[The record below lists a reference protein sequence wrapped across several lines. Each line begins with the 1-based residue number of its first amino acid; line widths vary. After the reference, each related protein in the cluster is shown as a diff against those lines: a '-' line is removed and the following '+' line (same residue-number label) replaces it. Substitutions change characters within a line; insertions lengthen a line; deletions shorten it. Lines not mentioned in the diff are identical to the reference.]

1 MKKKSIKRLLA
12 IAIAGAMVFSLAAC
26 GSEEKTEEKAEEKE
40 EKEEEKAEED
50 EEKAEEDLE
59 EGKDEKAE
67 KEEEKAEKEEEK
79 EEKTEEK
86 AEEKEEKEE
95 EKEEKKEAKAPED
108 TLIGI
113 AMPTKSL
120 ERWNRDGEYLR
131 EQFEDAGYQVEVTY
145 SDNDSDQQNNDIEN
159 LIADDVD
166 ILIVAAIDGDTLS
179 NTLAEA
185 SSNGIPVISYDRLI
199 MNTDSIEYYVSFDNY
214 EVGVLQAEFLI
225 DALDLDAD
233 DGNTYNFEFVAG
245 DPADNNATF
254 FFAGEMDTLEP
265 YIDSGKVNVP
275 SGRITFEQCATDAW
289 STDTAMENMQ
299 NVLASYYSD
308 GTQLDAVVASN
319 DSTAAGVA
327 QALVTDYAGTND
339 VIVTGQDG
347 DIINLQNI
355 VDGLQTMT
363 VYKNVSDEAG
373 VTIVLAESILSGEEP
388 GEELLADFAVDAAYD
403 TESYDNGTGII
414 PSYLLVPWVVTT
426 DNLDQLVDTGLYE
439 WDGDYLASTAT
450 D

>member
-1 MKKKSIKRLLA
+1 MKKKILSILMCGTLCCGLLA
-12 IAIAGAMVFSLAAC
+12 GC
-26 GSEEKTEEKAEEKE
+26 GSTESSEAKEEEKVEETEEKAEEKE
-40 EKEEEKAEED
+40 EKEEEK
-50 EEKAEEDLE
+50 
-59 EGKDEKAE
+59 G
-67 KEEEKAEKEEEK
+67 
-79 EEKTEEK
+79 
-86 AEEKEEKEE
+86 EEKEEKEQT
-95 EKEEKKEAKAPED
+95 KAAAKDPGE

-113 AMPTKSL
+113 SMPTKSL

-131 EQFEDAGYQVEVTY
+131 EQFEDAGYNVELTY

-159 LIADDVD
+159 LLADDVD

-179 NTLAEA
+179 NTLSEA
-185 SSNGIPVISYDRLI
+185 TDKGIPVISYDRLI
-199 MNTDSIEYYVSFDNY
+199 MNTDSIGYYVSFDNY

-245 DPADNNATF
+245 DPADNNATYF
-254 FFAGEMDTLEP
+254 FSGEMDTLEP

-373 VTIVLAESILSGEEP
+373 VTIVLAESILAGEEP
-388 GEELLADFAVDAAYD
+388 AEDLLDDFAVDAAYD

-414 PSYLLVPWVVTT
+414 PSYLLVPWVVTS